1 MPFIP
6 GIFHFI
12 LEDLDYTKVKSFHC
26 CGYLIVRRYC
36 LPGWGYGSVVDPVFH
51 MKMVQLRPQQRRQR
65 HEVEGRK
72 KGRGRRG
79 RGGGGREEPL
89 SDKFSHSGFW
99 LTASLAGAHMTLLD
113 CFACLPPSS
122 LSVVWM
128 LMKLSGKWTEVDQ
141 KPGGFWSGD
150 YVEVLNTK
158 NKINGYVLSY
168 ILRRC
173 DSVTSFVQRLHS
185 SPLLPG
191 IPGYFC

>member
-65 HEVEGRK
+65 REVEGRK
-72 KGRGRRG
+72 KGRGRGG

-122 LSVVWM
+122 WVLCGCSWSYLESELRLVKS
-128 LMKLSGKWTEVDQ
+128 LE
-141 KPGGFWSGD
+141 GFGQEIMWKS
-150 YVEVLNTK
+150 
-158 NKINGYVLSY
+158 
-168 ILRRC
+168 
-173 DSVTSFVQRLHS
+173 
-185 SPLLPG
+185 
-191 IPGYFC
+191 